1 MALFEQLM
9 LALIFWSWLI
19 MMTQQWQFLRLK
31 DMHPDIKKKFGLI
44 TSNHHNVWKIICN
57 LWTAGRA
64 WADGKK
70 SHRYNKDIFFSPGV
84 ESFFTFMGRCK
95 RTRQQKKFR
104 PGKRPVEKVWPQ
116 NTLINFLAKLDNFK
130 KITFSFLS
138 LICFELEQI
147 KPINPAQ

>member
-1 MALFEQLM
+1 
-9 LALIFWSWLI
+9 
-19 MMTQQWQFLRLK
+19 
-31 DMHPDIKKKFGLI
+31 
-44 TSNHHNVWKIICN
+44 
-57 LWTAGRA
+57 
-64 WADGKK
+64 
-70 SHRYNKDIFFSPGV
+70 
-84 ESFFTFMGRCK
+84 MGRCK